1 MIRNTGF
8 ISREGLVVNPALK
21 RNGGVNGLQ

>member
-1 MIRNTGF
+1 MIRTAGF
-8 ISREGLVVNPALK
+8 IFREELVVNPALK